1 MNTMMQNVPPPSR
14 VAQRGASAVEFAF
27 VFPILFLLVYGVIV
41 YSYVYVIQQSITY
54 GAQQSAEAAVAVN
67 PDPEATLNARISARV
82 NAVAAQSLNW
92 LPSDQRARLSGID
105 GTPVFA
111 AFDTIDT
118 DQSIVRVT
126 VEFRVP
132 GLFPSLQLPLVG
144 NVPPLPS
151 RLRAQAI
158 ARI

>member
-1 MNTMMQNVPPPSR
+1 MNANGQQTKAVSKM
-14 VAQRGASAVEFAF
+14 AQRGSSAVEFAF

-41 YSYVYVIQQSITY
+41 YSYIYVIQQSITY

-67 PDPEATLNARISARV
+67 PIPEDTLNARIAARV
-82 NAVAAQSLNW
+82 NAVAAQSIGW
-92 LPSDQRARLSGID
+92 LPANQKARLSGIN
-105 GTPVFA
+105 GTPTYA
-111 AFDTIDT
+111 AFDTVDT
-118 DQSIVRVT
+118 NQNIVRVT

-132 GLFPSLQLPLVG
+132 GLFPSLELPFVG
-144 NVPPLPS
+144 NVPPLPT